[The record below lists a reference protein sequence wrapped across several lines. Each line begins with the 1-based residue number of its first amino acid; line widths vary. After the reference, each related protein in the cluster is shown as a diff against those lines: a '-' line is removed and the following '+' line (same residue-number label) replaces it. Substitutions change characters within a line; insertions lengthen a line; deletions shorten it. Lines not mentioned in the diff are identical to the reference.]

1 MSTLIATTLQGIN
14 TIKRDA
20 NTTAIA
26 IDSAGRVTEP
36 TKPQWKINC
45 TSQAITTSTWTLM
58 NATSAVYNIG
68 SHYNT
73 STKKFVCPVA
83 GVYYVYGQWFG
94 SVTNNR
100 AISSFYKNGTRIYEM
115 LTRGTDQNGGGT
127 YYGSTT
133 IQCAVNDEI
142 QWYGYHE
149 NGSNVTTNAN
159 GNLTHWGG
167 YLIG

>member
-1 MSTLIATTLQGIN
+1 MSTLAVDAITNATGTSAI
-14 TIKRDA
+14 TID
-20 NTTAIA
+20 N
-26 IDSAGRVTEP
+26 AGRVTEP

-58 NATSAVYNIG
+58 DATSAVYNIG

-73 STKKFVCPVA
+73 SAKKFVCPVA

-94 SVTNNR
+94 SVTNLR
-100 AISSFYKNGTRIYEM
+100 AISAFYKNGTRIYEM

-159 GNLTHWGG
+159 SNLTHWGG

>member
-1 MSTLIATTLQGIN
+1 MSTLKVG
-14 TIKRDA
+14 TIQDHA
-20 NTTAIA
+20 NSNTAIS
-26 IDSAGRVTEP
+26 IDSGGRVTEP
-36 TKPQWKINC
+36 AKPQWKINC
-45 TSQAITTSTWTLM
+45 TSQVIATSTWTLM

-68 SHYNT
+68 GHYNT
-73 STKKFVCPVA
+73 STKTFTCPVA
-83 GVYYVYGQWFG
+83 GVYLVYGQWFG

-100 AISSFYKNGTRIYEM
+100 AISSFYKNGNRIYEM

-127 YYGSTT
+127 YYGNTT
-133 IQCAVNDEI
+133 IQCNASDTI